1 MAAHVTDTIARS
13 EQLFKEAEKY
23 IPGGVN
29 SPVRAFG
36 SIGSV
41 PRFITKA
48 DMANIWDEDGNEY
61 IDYIG
66 SWGPMILGHNHPAV
80 LKAVTEQAKYGLS
93 YGAATAIEVEMAKL
107 MCNMVPSLE
116 MVRMVNSGTEAVM
129 SAIRVSRGYTRRD
142 KIIKFM
148 GCYHGHSDG
157 LLVKAGS
164 GVMTA
169 GVPDSLGVPAGCT
182 QDTLSAVYNDL
193 DSVRAHFERCGEEIA
208 AIIVEP
214 VGANMGTVLPK
225 EGFLQGLRDIC
236 DQYGTLLIF
245 DEVITGFRLQA
256 DGAQGRFGVRPDLT
270 TYGKIIGAGMPV
282 GAYGGRRDVM
292 EMVSPVG
299 AVYQAGTLSGNP
311 VAMAAGLAQLTILNS
326 DPMYYEKLNE
336 KGDWFFEELQKIV
349 KNAGLPYQ
357 VNHIGSLGSL
367 FFTDQE
373 VVDYESAKT
382 SDTKA
387 YAAYCNYMLNHGIYL
402 APAQFEAMFIS
413 MAHTSAQLEETLEV
427 AADYFQGR

>member
-1 MAAHVTDTIARS
+1 MTRS
-13 EQLFKEAEKY
+13 ETLFKEAVQY

-41 PRFITKA
+41 PRFIKKA
-48 DMANIWDEDGNEY
+48 DMALIWDEDDQEY
-61 IDYIG
+61 IDFIG

-80 LKAVTEQAKYGLS
+80 LDAVMEYAKRGLS
-93 YGAATAIEVEMAKL
+93 YGAATSIEVEMAKL
-107 MCNMVPSLE
+107 VCSMVPSIE
-116 MVRMVNSGTEAVM
+116 MIRMVNSGTEAVM
-129 SAIRVSRGYTRRD
+129 SAIRVARGFTKRD
-142 KIIKFM
+142 KIIKFT

-182 QDTLSAVYNDL
+182 QDTLSARYNDL

-208 AIIVEP
+208 AVIVEP
-214 VGANMGTVLPK
+214 VAANMGTVLPAD
-225 EGFLQGLRDIC
+225 GFLQGLREIC
-236 DQYGTLLIF
+236 TRYGALLIF

-256 DGAQGRFGVRPDLT
+256 DGAQGYFGVTPDLT

-282 GAYGGRRDVM
+282 GAYGGRREIM
-292 EMVSPVG
+292 EVVAPCG
-299 AVYQAGTLSGNP
+299 GVYQAGTLSGNP
-311 VAMAAGLAQLTILNS
+311 VAMAAGIAQLSILKEQP
-326 DPMYYEKLNE
+326 DYYQKLNQKADTFFQNVEKLLR
-336 KGDWFFEELQKIV
+336 DR
-349 KNAGLPYQ
+349 GLSYQ
-357 VNHIGSLGSL
+357 VNHIGSLGSI
-367 FFTDQE
+367 FFTDQQ

-382 SDTKA
+382 ADTHA
-387 YAAYCNYMLNHGIYL
+387 YADYCNYMLEHGIYL

-413 MAHTSAQLEETLEV
+413 MAHLKKQLDQTLDV
-427 AADYFQGR
+427 MDSYFKKNK